1 MNKEISDM
9 VPEVDKKL
17 SNGNSSAPEQQSD
30 PINPLEKAWNYPLM
44 DAIVNRRSRRFSLG
58 AEMNGGGLAYKSQE
72 APVSLS
78 TLEEAL
84 LITAGTGITGYAL
97 GELPYTAGDKHE
109 AGGGNV
115 MAALTGRTVASADAV
130 HGTALFVI
138 NDEGT
143 YLLRRPQDF
152 PQIDIGDLGEM
163 TSNQQVAELYKRLR
177 IQISD
182 KRTTIPREVP
192 HMFPFN
198 KWSSNLP
205 GSTYFVPASD
215 MTGLYINLLLSAFDE
230 QMGLFILDERN
241 GYAPAGIGK
250 FGKSR
255 GGKLHDDPKPVDH
268 RVGTVQLI
276 ELINAE
282 FMVAEQAFIGHN
294 MMLAEQ
300 AMGLG
305 GWSHFA
311 TARDASW
318 FEAFNF
324 RMGVQPL
331 SRTIGSGLFGVLL
344 RKVLGRADGLVSAID
359 NFDISWRTMVLN
371 LFNQNI
377 KTPIPLGFEHNGE
390 VLLKPYC
397 PPYYKNMEEAVLA
410 FIDTKFARIKDGAA
424 ASNWKDPQA
433 IGAAIPKFSDECIAA
448 TIAYC
453 DYIYNRYGRFP
464 AYNGAFRMTLAHQAH
479 HLDLAFYDKFY
490 KPGAYTET
498 QAKHMDLWHE
508 AG

>member
-1 MNKEISDM
+1 MDS
-9 VPEVDKKL
+9 
-17 SNGNSSAPEQQSD
+17 EQNAAQKD
-30 PINPLEKAWNYPLM
+30 PLEHAWNYPFM
-44 DAIVNRRSRRFSLG
+44 NAIVNRRSRRFSLG
-58 AEMNGGGLAYKSQE
+58 AEMNGGGLAYKSE
-72 APVSLS
+72 ASPVPLS
-78 TLEEAL
+78 TLEEAM
-84 LITAGTGITGYAL
+84 LITAGTGITGYAI
-97 GELPYTAGDKHE
+97 GELPYTTGEKHE

-130 HGTALFVI
+130 HGTALCVI

-152 PQIDIGDLGEM
+152 PQLDIGDLGELA
-163 TSNQQVAELYKRLR
+163 QEQRVEELYKRLR
-177 IQISD
+177 VKLSD
-182 KRTTIPREVP
+182 ERTTIPREVP

-198 KWSSNLP
+198 KWSTNLP
-205 GSTYFVPASD
+205 GATYFVPASD
-215 MTGLYINLLLSAFDE
+215 LTAMYINLLLSAFDE
-230 QMGLFILDERN
+230 QMGTFILDERN

-255 GGKLHDDPKPVDH
+255 GGRLHDDPKPVDH
-268 RVGTVQLI
+268 RVGTIQLI
-276 ELINAE
+276 EQINSE
-282 FMVAEQAFIGHN
+282 FMLAEQAFIGHN

-318 FEAFNF
+318 FEALNF

-331 SRTIGSGLFGVLL
+331 SRTIGNGLFGMLL
-344 RKVLGRADGLVSAID
+344 RRILGRADGLTKAID
-359 NFDISWRTMVLN
+359 DFDVSWRTMVLE
-371 LFNQNI
+371 LLGQNI
-377 KTPIPLGFEHNGE
+377 KTPIPLGLEHDGE

-397 PPYYKNMEEAVLA
+397 PPYYKSMEEAVLS
-410 FIDTKFARIKDGAA
+410 FVDTKFSRIKDGAE
-424 ASNWKDPQA
+424 ASRWKDPKA
-433 IGAAIPKFSDECIAA
+433 IGASIPKFSDECIAA

-453 DYIYNRYGRFP
+453 EYVYNRYGRFP

-498 QAKHMDLWHE
+498 QAGHMALWHKPP
-508 AG
+508 GG

>member
-1 MNKEISDM
+1 METEPNGDMN
-9 VPEVDKKL
+9 
-17 SNGNSSAPEQQSD
+17 G
-30 PINPLEKAWNYPLM
+30 PLERAWEYSFM
-44 DAIVNRRSRRFSLG
+44 DAIVNRRSRRFSMG
-58 AEMNGGGLAYKSQE
+58 AEMNGGGLAYKSRHI
-72 APVSLS
+72 PVPLS

-97 GELPYTAGDKHE
+97 GELPYTAGEKHE

-138 NDEGT
+138 NDNGT

-152 PQIDIGDLGEM
+152 PQLDVADLGEL
-163 TSNQQVAELYKRLR
+163 SLRRRVEELYQRLR
-177 IQISD
+177 IKLSD
-182 KRTTIPREVP
+182 ERTTIPREVP

-198 KWSSNLP
+198 KWSTNLP

-215 MTGLYINLLLSAFDE
+215 LTAMYINLLLSAFDE

-255 GGKLHDDPKPVDH
+255 GGRLHDDPKPVDH

-276 ELINAE
+276 ELINSE
-282 FMVAEQAFIGHN
+282 FMLAEQAFIGHN

-331 SRTIGSGLFGVLL
+331 SRTIGNGLFGMLL
-344 RKVLGRADGLVSAID
+344 RRILRRADGLTRAID
-359 NFDISWRTMVLN
+359 AFDVRWRTTVLN
-371 LFNQNI
+371 LFGQNI
-377 KTPIPLGFEHNGE
+377 QTPIPLGLELNGE

-397 PPYYKNMEEAVLA
+397 PPYYKSMEEAVLS
-410 FIDTKFARIKDGAA
+410 FIDAKFSRIKDGVE
-424 ASNWKDPQA
+424 ASRWKDPQT
-433 IGAAIPKFSDECIAA
+433 IGASIPKFSDECIAA

-453 DYIYNRYGRFP
+453 EYIYNRYGRFP

-479 HLDLAFYDKFY
+479 HLDLDFYDRFY
-490 KPGAYTET
+490 KPGAYTGT
-498 QAKHMDLWHE
+498 QAEHMARWHPTHMS
-508 AG
+508 AGDTI

>member
-1 MNKEISDM
+1 MDSEKNAGQKD
-9 VPEVDKKL
+9 
-17 SNGNSSAPEQQSD
+17 
-30 PINPLEKAWNYPLM
+30 PLEHLWNYPFM
-44 DAIVNRRSRRFSLG
+44 EAILNRRSRRFSLG
-58 AEMNGGGLAYKSQE
+58 AEMNGGGLAFKSQ
-72 APVSLS
+72 ATPVPLS
-78 TLEEAL
+78 PLEEAI
-84 LITAGTGITGYAL
+84 LITAGIGITGFVL
-97 GELPYTAGDKHE
+97 GELPYTTGDKHE

-115 MAALTGRTVASADAV
+115 MASLTGRAIASADAV

-152 PQIDIGDLGEM
+152 PQLDIGDLDDLAHH
-163 TSNQQVAELYKRLR
+163 QQLEELYKRMR
-177 IQISD
+177 IKLSD
-182 KRTTIPREVP
+182 ERTTIPREVP

-198 KWSSNLP
+198 KWSTNLP

-215 MTGLYINLLLSAFDE
+215 LTGMYINLMLSAFDE

-255 GGKLHDDPKPVDH
+255 GGRLHDDPKPVDH
-268 RVGTVQLI
+268 RVGTVQLV
-276 ELINAE
+276 ELINSE
-282 FMVAEQAFIGHN
+282 FMLAEQAFIGHN

-324 RMGVQPL
+324 RMGMQPL
-331 SRTIGSGLFGVLL
+331 SRTIGNGLFGMLL
-344 RKVLGRADGLVSAID
+344 RRILRRADGLTKSID
-359 NFDISWRTMVLN
+359 AFDVRFRTMVLN
-371 LFNQNI
+371 LFGQNI
-377 KTPIPLGFEHNGE
+377 MTPYPQGLEVNGQL
-390 VLLKPYC
+390 LLKPYC
-397 PPYYKNMEEAVLA
+397 PPYYKSMEEAVLA
-410 FIDTKFARIKDGAA
+410 FIDAKFARIKDDAEL
-424 ASNWKDPQA
+424 SRWKDPQT
-433 IGAAIPKFSDECIAA
+433 IGASIPKFSDECIAA
-448 TIAYC
+448 TIAFC
-453 DYIYNRYGRFP
+453 EYIYNRYGRFP

-479 HLDLAFYDKFY
+479 HLDLEFYDKFY

-498 QAKHMDLWHE
+498 QAKHMKRWHS
-508 AG
+508 

>member
-1 MNKEISDM
+1 MDS
-9 VPEVDKKL
+9 
-17 SNGNSSAPEQQSD
+17 EQNAGQN
-30 PINPLEKAWNYPLM
+30 NPLEQLWNYPFM

-58 AEMNGGGLAYKSQE
+58 AEMNGGGLAYKSK
-72 APVSLS
+72 AVPVPLS
-78 TLEEAL
+78 RLEEAIL
-84 LITAGTGITGYAL
+84 VSAGIGITGYAL

-143 YLLRRPQDF
+143 YLLKRPQDF
-152 PQIDIGDLGEM
+152 PQVDIGDLGELAHH
-163 TSNQQVAELYKRLR
+163 QQVEELYKRLR
-177 IQISD
+177 IKLSD
-182 KRTTIPREVP
+182 ERTTIPREVP

-198 KWSSNLP
+198 KWSTNLP

-215 MTGLYINLLLSAFDE
+215 LTGMYINLLLSSFDE
-230 QMGLFILDERN
+230 QMGLFLLDERN

-255 GGKLHDDPKPVDH
+255 GGRLHDDPKPADH

-276 ELINAE
+276 ELINSE
-282 FMVAEQAFIGHN
+282 FMLAEQAFIGHN

-331 SRTIGSGLFGVLL
+331 SRTIGNGLFGMLL
-344 RKVLGRADGLVSAID
+344 RRILRRADGLTKAID
-359 NFDISWRTMVLN
+359 NFDVRFRTMVLN
-371 LFNQNI
+371 LVGQNI
-377 KTPIPLGFEHNGE
+377 QTPIPLGLEHDGE

-397 PPYYKNMEEAVLA
+397 PPYYKSMGEAVLA
-410 FIDTKFARIKDGAA
+410 FIDDKFARIKEGAA
-424 ASNWKDPQA
+424 AGNWKDPQA
-433 IGAAIPKFSDECIAA
+433 IVASIPQFSDECIAA

-453 DYIYNRYGRFP
+453 EYIYNRYGRFP

-479 HLDLAFYDKFY
+479 HLDLEFYDQFY
-490 KPGAYTET
+490 KRGAYTQT
-498 QAKHMDLWHE
+498 QARHMEQWHS
-508 AG
+508 